1 MTRKNRKQGVV
12 FHVVYFV
19 NNRLQGIMTNLQTMG
34 DICIFFAKNLTKM
47 PKQYAES
54 AFELLFPVAEMAKL
68 SKEEQKMVDEAQ
80 KAKWDNYA
88 IRQYAIETGLQ
99 KGMEQGMLKA
109 AREIAK
115 KMKARNRP
123 ISEIVEDT
131 GLSEEEIKAL

>member
-1 MTRKNRKQGVV
+1 
-12 FHVVYFV
+12 
-19 NNRLQGIMTNLQTMG
+19 
-34 DICIFFAKNLTKM
+34 M

>member
-1 MTRKNRKQGVV
+1 M
-12 FHVVYFV
+12 
-19 NNRLQGIMTNLQTMG
+19 I
-34 DICIFFAKNLTKM
+34 
-47 PKQYAES
+47 
-54 AFELLFPVAEMAKL
+54 
-68 SKEEQKMVDEAQ
+68 DEAQ

-99 KGMEQGMLKA
+99 KGMEKGMEQGMLKA